1 MGVEFIGMIL
11 TQPVSEIHPPNGP
24 VIDPEYVRRFSRAH
38 EDADF
43 NRILIGY
50 FSNGPD
56 GFIVAAHAAWS
67 TERLGLMLAHRPG
80 FVAPTVAAR
89 KLATLDNFSNGRLA
103 VHIISGGDDTDQHRD
118 GDYLPHDERYA
129 RTDEYVDILKRVW
142 TADRP
147 VDYEGKYYRFK
158 GAFPDI
164 KPVQKPH
171 IPIYFGGTSDAAIE
185 VGAKHADIYAI
196 CGYLRDLG

>member
-1 MGVEFIGMIL
+1 MVDRTAWSDARASSRIC
-11 TQPVSEIHPPNGP
+11 
-24 VIDPEYVRRFSRAH
+24 RAH
-38 EDADF
+38 CGCAQTRDVGQFQQWPPCRA
-43 NRILIGY
+43 Y
-50 FSNGPD
+50 
-56 GFIVAAHAAWS
+56 H
-67 TERLGLMLAHRPG
+67 LGRRRHRP
-80 FVAPTVAAR
+80 A
-89 KLATLDNFSNGRLA
+89 S
-103 VHIISGGDDTDQHRD
+103 D

-142 TADRP
+142 TAERP

-185 VGAKHADIYAI
+185 VGAKRADIYAI
-196 CGYLRDLG
+196 WGEPLADSADIIRKVRAAAARHGRTVRFIISFRPI